1 MLKIVKAR
9 ETKMKSKTYL
19 QIKFLLMYRV
29 SKLTITK
36 HTIAAT
42 IISYDSQV

>member
-9 ETKMKSKTYL
+9 ETKKKSKTYL
-19 QIKFLLMYRV
+19 HIKFLLNDRF

-36 HTIAAT
+36 HTIAT
-42 IISYDSQV
+42 VS